1 MYFEVIDNKIECYGF
16 YADNKIHNTLP
27 DDAKYTWSYNSN
39 ISLDSVEYMNLYVG
53 GKDIKEIC
61 PPHLQDDWK
70 IASDRLKAYLRSFM
84 IAKINPEHNCF
95 YDLVPERFLIEYFSV
110 KSKITQWVRENYPKP
125 ENYDFLV
132 SIAKFTDQIKRQK
145 LNIDLSPLDIK
156 IANTRVREMRK
167 RLENLDNHIRYDM
180 FGTLTGRFSTDS
192 KSFPILSLDK
202 QYRSIIK
209 PNNDWYVELD
219 FNGAE
224 LRTFLALAG
233 KEQPIGDIHEWN
245 IENIFDGKYDR
256 DKAKEEIFAW
266 LYGADKKYNAAS
278 KIYDRDM
285 IREKYWNGYQVKTP
299 YGRVI
304 ESDRHHA
311 MSYLIQS
318 TFSDIVLRQIVK
330 VNEFLKDKKS
340 NIAFCIHDNVVL
352 DLCDNEKKHLREIIN
367 IFSNTDY
374 GLFKVN
380 IKVGNDYGDM
390 KTLGKN

>member
-84 IAKINPEHNCF
+84 TAKINPEHNCF

-167 RLENLDNHIRYDM
+167 RLENLDSHIRYDM

-219 FNGAE
+219 FNGVLVLTTSTTGQLHNFTSNSFKIAE
-224 LRTFLALAG
+224 QAG
-233 KEQPIGDIHEWN
+233 YKCCQ
-245 IENIFDGKYDR
+245 
-256 DKAKEEIFAW
+256 
-266 LYGADKKYNAAS
+266 
-278 KIYDRDM
+278 
-285 IREKYWNGYQVKTP
+285 
-299 YGRVI
+299 
-304 ESDRHHA
+304 
-311 MSYLIQS
+311 
-318 TFSDIVLRQIVK
+318 
-330 VNEFLKDKKS
+330 
-340 NIAFCIHDNVVL
+340 
-352 DLCDNEKKHLREIIN
+352 
-367 IFSNTDY
+367 
-374 GLFKVN
+374 
-380 IKVGNDYGDM
+380 
-390 KTLGKN
+390 